1 VVRTEEQ
8 HLAHYGILR
17 RSGRYPWGSG
27 GTQSKRNRDYLD
39 TIKMLKDKGM
49 TEKEIADGHGI
60 TIKEMREA
68 KTIARSQQRLEEQS
82 IARRHKEAGWSTS
95 EIGRRMGKNES
106 SVRALLADSEKD
118 KKDTLETVSNLLKDN
133 VAKKGMIDVGK
144 GVSTQLG
151 ITKNK
156 FDSAIAMVRH
166 EGYELHNIKIQQI
179 GTGKYTTMSVLAKP
193 GTKLEFVQQ
202 NRKDIRQ
209 MNEYSDDHG
218 RTFFKPEPPININS
232 RRIRINY
239 KEDGGDKADGV
250 IYVRPGVKDLVMD
263 SKHYG
268 QVRIAVDGT
277 HFLKGMAVYKEDL
290 PKGVDIVFNTSQST
304 TVRKKDAMKK
314 LEPDPDFPFGS
325 VVRQIHDPKTGKVV
339 SALNIVGVK
348 EGSGVEGSW
357 DKWARTLSSQML
369 SKQDPALAKQQLDM
383 TFERRKKELDEISS
397 LTNPTVRKDLLI
409 KFADK
414 TDAAS
419 VHLKAANLPRQAN
432 KVLLPVTSMN
442 PKEVYAPS
450 FRSGEQVSLIRYP
463 HGGTFEIPQLK
474 VNNRNSEAKK
484 LLGPQTMDAI
494 GIHPSVAHHLS
505 GADFDGDTVLVI
517 PNNRKLIKSTDPLEE
532 LKGFDP
538 HSYKLPA
545 DSPIP
550 RMKKGQ
556 QKQQEMGKISNLI
569 TDMTLGG
576 ANHEELSRAIR
587 HSMVV
592 IDAEKHGLNFRQS
605 EKDHSIKS
613 LKERYQGAKNAGA
626 QTLISRKSSKKFIDE
641 RQERIPS
648 RGGPFDPVTGKRVYE
663 ETGRTYIHR
672 PTGEKRKYQDRVEK
686 LALTDDAFTLVGKNP
701 SRMEILYAE
710 HSNRLKAMANG
721 ARKEAIPIKGR
732 EKSPSAAKVYG
743 NEVATLN
750 SKLNVA
756 KKNAPRERQA
766 QLLARTAVSQRRQA
780 NPNLDKA
787 DVKKIEQAEL
797 HTARQRTGAHKDMIK
812 ISPKEWEAIQAGAL
826 SPTKLGEILT
836 HSDVD
841 TVRHLALPKHAP
853 KMTSTKMRRAKA
865 MLAQGFTQQDVAD
878 QLGVSLSTLKVTLSE

>member
-1 VVRTEEQ
+1 VIRTEEE

-27 GTQSKRNRDYLD
+27 GTQSQRNRDYLS
-39 TIKMLKDKGM
+39 TIKHLKSQGM
-49 TEKEIADGHGI
+49 SDTEIARGFGVSR
-60 TIKEMREA
+60 KELTEA
-68 KTIARSQQRLEEQS
+68 RTIARDQQRSEKQMT
-82 IARRHKEAGWSTS
+82 AWKHKEDGWSTS
-95 EIGRRMGKNES
+95 EIGRRMGMNES
-106 SVRALLADSEKD
+106 SVRALIKDFEKD
-118 KKDTLETVSNLLKDN
+118 KESTLQTVSNLLKDH

-151 ITKNK
+151 ISKPK
-156 FDSAIAMVRH
+156 FDAALALVRH
-166 EGYELHNIKIQQI
+166 EGYELHQIKIQQI
-179 GTGKYTTMSVLAKP
+179 GTKQFTTMSVLAKP
-193 GTKLEFVQQ
+193 GTPLKFVQQ
-202 NRKDIRQ
+202 NRGEIRQ
-209 MNEYSDDHG
+209 INEYSDDHG
-218 RTFFKPEPPININS
+218 RTFNKPGPPISINS
-232 RRIRINY
+232 RRLRVNY

-268 QVRIAVDGT
+268 QVRIAIDGT
-277 HFLKGMAVYKEDL
+277 HYIKGMAVYKEDL
-290 PKGVDIVFNTSQST
+290 PKGVDLVFNTSQKNT
-304 TVRKKDAMKK
+304 GRKKDALKK
-314 LEPDPDFPFGS
+314 FEEDPDFPFGS
-325 VVRQIHDPKTGKVV
+325 VVRQIHDPKTGKVT
-339 SALNIVGVK
+339 SAMNIVGVK

-357 DKWARTLSSQML
+357 DRWARTLSSQML

-383 TFERRKKELDEISS
+383 TFERRKNEFDEITS
-397 LTNPTVRKDLLI
+397 LTNPTVRKDLLL

-419 VHLKAANLPRQAN
+419 VHLKAANLPRQSN
-432 KVLLPVTSMN
+432 KVLLPVSSMN

-450 FRSGEQVSLIRYP
+450 FRSGERVALVRYP
-463 HGGTFEIPQLK
+463 HGGTFEIPELT
-474 VNNRNSEAKK
+474 VNNKNREAKR

-517 PNNRKLIKSTDPLEE
+517 PNNKRQVKTTAPLQE

-538 HSYKLPA
+538 HQYKLDPH
-545 DSPIP
+545 STVP

-576 ANHEELSRAIR
+576 ASHEEIARAIK

-592 IDAEKHGLNFRQS
+592 IDAEKHGLDFRQS
-605 EKDHSIKS
+605 EKDHGIKS
-613 LKERYQGAKNAGA
+613 LKERYQGGKSAGA
-626 QTLISRKSSKKFIDE
+626 QTLISRKSAKERVPE
-641 RQERIPS
+641 RQERIAS
-648 RGGPFDPVTGKRVYE
+648 RGGPFDPVSGRRVFE
-663 ETGRTYIHR
+663 ETGRTFVNR
-672 PTGEKRKYQDRVEK
+672 AGEKVRFTDQVEK
-686 LALTDDAFTLVGKNP
+686 LALTPDAFTLVSKNP

-710 HSNRLKAMANG
+710 HSNRLKALANT
-721 ARKEAIPIKGR
+721 ARKQAIPIKGR
-732 EKSPSAAKVYG
+732 EKSPSASKVYA
-743 NEVATLN
+743 NEVASLN

-766 QLLARTAVSQRRQA
+766 QLIARTTVSQRRQS

-787 DVKKIEQAEL
+787 DVKKIEQSEL
-797 HTARQRTGAHKDMIK
+797 YTARQRTGAHKDK
-812 ISPKEWEAIQAGAL
+812 ITITPKEWEAIQAGAL

-853 KMTSTKMRRAKA
+853 KMTSSKMLRAQR
-865 MLAQGFTQQDVAD
+865 MLADGYTQADVAAR
-878 QLGVSLSTLKVTLSE
+878 LGVSVSTLKVALSE

>member
-1 VVRTEEQ
+1 MIRTEEE

-27 GTQSKRNRDYLD
+27 QTQSQRNRDYLA
-39 TIKMLKDKGM
+39 TIKHLKDQGM
-49 TEKEIADGHGI
+49 SDTEIAKAHGI
-60 TIKEMREA
+60 PRKVLVEHR
-68 KTIARSQQRLEEQS
+68 TIAREQQRREKQMT
-82 IARRHKEAGWSTS
+82 AWRHKEAGWSTS
-95 EIGRRMGKNES
+95 EIGRRMGMNES
-106 SVRALLADSEKD
+106 SVRALLKD
-118 KKDTLETVSNLLKDN
+118 FEQDKETTLQTISNLLKDH

-151 ITKNK
+151 VSIPK
-156 FDSAIAMVRH
+156 FDAALALVRH
-166 EGYELHNIKIQQI
+166 EGYEVHEIKIQQI
-179 GTGKYTTMSVLAKP
+179 GTKQYTTMKVLAPP
-193 GTKLEFVQQ
+193 GTKLEHVQQ

-209 MNEYSDDHG
+209 INEYSDDHG
-218 RTFFKPEPPININS
+218 RTFNKPGPPISVNS
-232 RRIRINY
+232 RRIRVAW
-239 KEDGGDKADGV
+239 KEDGGDQADGV

-277 HFLKGMAVYKEDL
+277 HYIKGMAVYKEDL
-290 PKGVDIVFNTSQST
+290 PKGVDIVFNTSKPNT
-304 TVRKKDAMKK
+304 GRKKDAMKE

-325 VVRQIHDPKTGKVV
+325 VVRQIHDPKTGKVT

-357 DKWARTLSSQML
+357 DRWARTLSSQML
-369 SKQDPALAKQQLDM
+369 SKQDPSLVTKQLNM
-383 TFERRKKELDEISS
+383 TFERRKNELNEINS
-397 LTNPTVRKDLLI
+397 LTNDIVRKDLLL

-432 KVLLPVTSMN
+432 KVLLPISSMN

-450 FRSGEQVSLIRYP
+450 FRSGERVALVRYP
-463 HGGTFEIPQLK
+463 HGGTFEIPELT
-474 VNNRNSEAKK
+474 VNNKNRDAKR

-517 PNNRKLIKSTDPLEE
+517 PNNRRQVKTTDPLQE

-538 HSYKLPA
+538 MSYKLPEN
-545 DSPIP
+545 SSIP

-576 ANHEELSRAIR
+576 ASHEEISRAIK

-592 IDAEKHGLNFRQS
+592 IDAEKHNLDFRQS
-605 EKDHSIKS
+605 EKDHGIKS
-613 LKERYQGAKNAGA
+613 LKERYQGRKNAGA
-626 QTLISRKSSKKFIDE
+626 QTLISRKSSME
-641 RQERIPS
+641 RVNERVPK
-648 RGGPFDPVTGKRVYE
+648 GFDPVTGKRLYK
-663 ETGRTYIHR
+663 ETGRTYVNR
-672 PTGEKRKYQDRVEK
+672 AGERVKYKDQVEK
-686 LALTDDAFTLVGKNP
+686 LALTDDAFTLVSKNP
-701 SRMEILYAE
+701 SKTEVLYAE
-710 HSNRLKAMANG
+710 HSNRLKAMAND
-721 ARKEAIPIKGR
+721 ARKQAIPIQGR
-732 EKSPSAAKVYG
+732 KRSPTSAKVYA
-743 NEVATLN
+743 NEVASLN

-756 KKNAPRERQA
+756 LKNAPRERQA
-766 QLLARTAVSQRRQA
+766 QLVARTTVSQKRQA

-787 DVKKIEQAEL
+787 DIKKIEQSEL
-797 HTARQRTGAHKDMIK
+797 HTARQRTGADKHKIV
-812 ISPKEWEAIQAGAL
+812 ITPKEWEAIQADAL
-826 SPTKLGEILT
+826 SPTKLNEILT

-853 KMTSTKMRRAKA
+853 KMTSAKLLRAQS
-865 MLAQGFTQQDVAD
+865 MLASGYTQADVAER
-878 QLGVSLSTLKVTLSE
+878 LGVSLSTLKVSLSE